1 MSYLIC
7 SMGLIMLILVMPY
20 FYSIER
26 DNIASEIAE
35 IELTEIADYTSNT
48 LANLYFLANSTNNL
62 DINLKKQVLYLPSTV
77 QDSFYTL
84 SVTSVGDNASKVTAA
99 LKDKPSIS
107 ADSWL
112 VPGLKVD
119 DNYSVEIAGRSIIAG
134 CYRNVTDSEFY
145 VLLEYGE

>member
-1 MSYLIC
+1 
-7 SMGLIMLILVMPY
+7 MGLIVLILVMPY

-26 DNIASEIAE
+26 NNIASEIAKM
-35 IELTEIADYTSNT
+35 ELTEIADYTSNT

-62 DINLKKQVLYLPSTV
+62 DINLTKQVLYLPLTV

-84 SVTSVGDNASKVTAA
+84 SVTSVSGNASKVTAS

-112 VPGLKVD
+112 VPGLKVGVS
-119 DNYSVEIAGRSIIAG
+119 YSMEITGRSIIAG
-134 CYRNVTDSEFY
+134 CYRNVTDSRFY
-145 VLLEYGE
+145 VLLGYGE

>member
-1 MSYLIC
+1 
-7 SMGLIMLILVMPY
+7 MGLIVLILVLPV

-26 DNIASEIAE
+26 DNIATEIAQ

-48 LANLYFLANSTNNL
+48 LANLYFLANSTNSL
-62 DINLKKQVLYLPSTV
+62 DINLKKQVLYLPLTI

-84 SVTSVGDNASKVTAA
+84 SVASVGGNASKVTVS

-112 VPGLKVD
+112 VPGLKVGVS
-119 DNYSVEIAGRSIIAG
+119 YSVEIASRSIIAG
-134 CYRNVTDSEFY
+134 CYRNVTDSKFY